1 MKRIIKLTERDLTRI
16 VKRVLKENIQSK
28 PEWIEIEFTDK
39 WEDRMKSDR
48 DGNLKGH
55 TPLGSTVTLRD
66 NGNYHLVGLGPY
78 RMRNNSRMFYFAQ
91 YVPEANEIFV
101 QNMECYGNYID
112 KAKDASYLSQ
122 NELDYWLDLGPEG
135 CQSKGY
141 GYHKFEKEDGGL
153 TVGAVSRGGNFE
165 IVATSNDD
173 MEISDTET
181 DDMKDFPVMERRY
194 RRR

>member
-16 VKRVLKENIQSK
+16 VKRVLKENMESK
-28 PEWIEIEFTDK
+28 PKWIEIRFTDK

-48 DGNLKGH
+48 EDNLQGH
-55 TPLGSTVTLRD
+55 TPLGDTVTLRD

-78 RMRNNSRMFYFAQ
+78 KARTDSRMFYFAT
-91 YVPEANEIFV
+91 YEPKNNEIFV
-101 QNMECYGNYID
+101 QNMECYGNHID

-122 NELDYWLDLGPEG
+122 NELDYLLDLGSEG

-141 GYHKFEKEDGGL
+141 AYHKFEAEDGGF

-173 MEISDTET
+173 METSDTET
-181 DDMKDFPVMERRY
+181 DDMKDFSVMERRY
-194 RRR
+194 IRR